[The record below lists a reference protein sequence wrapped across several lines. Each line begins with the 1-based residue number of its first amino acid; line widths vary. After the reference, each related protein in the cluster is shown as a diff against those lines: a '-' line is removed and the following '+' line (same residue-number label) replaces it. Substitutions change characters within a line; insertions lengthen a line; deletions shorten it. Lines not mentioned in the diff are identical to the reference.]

1 MLKGGNG
8 RMKKPLSPVQE
19 DVVNTP
25 GNVIVKA
32 SAGTGKTHTMVT
44 KIEKDTADNKSHR
57 VIAAITFTI
66 KAAGEIRDRLP
77 AISDDHFIGTN
88 NSFAIEEIIKPFMKD
103 VYGREYDKEMGT
115 DYEVK
120 VDNFEDG
127 IGEIR
132 ESGIIASFSN
142 NKENFIF
149 KLALDIVKNSY
160 ACREYLKAKYFKIY
174 VDEYQDCDKDMHAFF
189 MYLCDELSI
198 STFVVGD
205 AKQSIYMWR
214 GAYPQAFESIW
225 DKPNF
230 EKKYLG
236 ENFRSCEAIQNYSNM
251 LCKETRSFVRNISDV
266 SAIRLVCTN
275 STEWASDVIKEIDLS
290 KKTAVLRYS
299 RDNAKAAAEF
309 LSDDTN
315 EFVYVPIPPIASI
328 TTNTA
333 WLYTA
338 IASYFIIDTYSI
350 FDIIQVIPD
359 EAVGYKSLKK
369 NMQIHLDGIKSS
381 IEKKDEKD
389 FYEKVKSLAEYL
401 GYETKE
407 PHLKKL
413 YETIMDENNHYYFLQ
428 DGIQNISMTFHSSK
442 GLEFDQVILFAEDYN
457 LYYEDSIYN
466 HYVAATRAKDRLI
479 IVYLGGSKDQNFY
492 RNLSNRIS
500 ELNKKT
506 EDFMKILVKSK
517 E

>member
-149 KLALDIVKNSY
+149 KLALDIVKN
-160 ACREYLKAKYFKIY
+160 
-174 VDEYQDCDKDMHAFF
+174 
-189 MYLCDELSI
+189 
-198 STFVVGD
+198 
-205 AKQSIYMWR
+205 
-214 GAYPQAFESIW
+214 
-225 DKPNF
+225 
-230 EKKYLG
+230 
-236 ENFRSCEAIQNYSNM
+236 
-251 LCKETRSFVRNISDV
+251 
-266 SAIRLVCTN
+266 
-275 STEWASDVIKEIDLS
+275 
-290 KKTAVLRYS
+290 
-299 RDNAKAAAEF
+299 
-309 LSDDTN
+309 
-315 EFVYVPIPPIASI
+315 
-328 TTNTA
+328 
-333 WLYTA
+333 
-338 IASYFIIDTYSI
+338 
-350 FDIIQVIPD
+350 
-359 EAVGYKSLKK
+359 
-369 NMQIHLDGIKSS
+369 
-381 IEKKDEKD
+381 
-389 FYEKVKSLAEYL
+389 
-401 GYETKE
+401 
-407 PHLKKL
+407 
-413 YETIMDENNHYYFLQ
+413 
-428 DGIQNISMTFHSSK
+428 
-442 GLEFDQVILFAEDYN
+442 
-457 LYYEDSIYN
+457 
-466 HYVAATRAKDRLI
+466 
-479 IVYLGGSKDQNFY
+479 
-492 RNLSNRIS
+492 
-500 ELNKKT
+500 
-506 EDFMKILVKSK
+506 
-517 E
+517 